1 MRRAVDEV
9 RVGDQRGGEADD
21 GAVERRDEDLGVR
34 VEGVRDFEVVA
45 DVVAEGF
52 AVDVGGGAGGGAAGG
67 DVGAGGEVAAFA
79 CEDGDG
85 YVGEGGDGAEELGEV
100 VVEVLG

>member
-1 MRRAVDEV
+1 MRRAVDEI
-9 RVGDQRGGEADD
+9 RVGDQRRGEADD

-52 AVDVGGGAGGGAAGG
+52 AVDVIGGGGGAADG